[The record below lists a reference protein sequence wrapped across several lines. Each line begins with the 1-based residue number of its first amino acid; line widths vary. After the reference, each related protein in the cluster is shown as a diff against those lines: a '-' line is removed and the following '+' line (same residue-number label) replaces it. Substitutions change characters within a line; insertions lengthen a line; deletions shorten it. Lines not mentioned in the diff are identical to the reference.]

1 MNEVKCWFLLPIVI
15 IFLTCSGNENK
26 MNKQSIQKLELF
38 LLGLEQRITDN
49 SNFFKK
55 ITLKLKSG
63 TKIYEGTIILQD
75 NKLLFK
81 YNGRNDKIE
90 ISWLGARLSKVA
102 QEYEAI
108 NLVYEERGTTIFIDA
123 DNKNVKMKTKDTE
136 MAETCNEHNETS
148 QISNR
153 DYYIKIGAANDLL
166 KAIGILSENGKIKN
180 DMIRKYNQIDHYI
193 ELVDD
198 ILKTLCS
205 KYDSINVVDCGCGK
219 SYLSFVL
226 NYYIKEV
233 LKKNCHFIGLDISKT
248 VIDASKK
255 IAEQLDYR
263 NMEFKVTDIRNYT
276 ANKEI
281 HLAISLHACDTATD
295 EAIALAVK
303 NNAKAIVMVP
313 CCQKELLN
321 QYSFDMLK
329 SIIKYGV
336 LRARLADVLTDGI
349 RLILLEAV
357 GYKTS
362 IVEYVSPLE
371 TPKNLMIRA
380 EKIGDS
386 NKNAIEEY
394 KKLKKELGIHPTL
407 EKLILPMCEI

>member
-1 MNEVKCWFLLPIVI
+1 
-15 IFLTCSGNENK
+15 
-26 MNKQSIQKLELF
+26 MNKQSIQKLGLF
-38 LLGLEQRITDN
+38 LKGLEQRITEN
-49 SNFFKK
+49 SSFFKK
-55 ITLKLKSG
+55 ITIKFKSG
-63 TKIYEGTIILQD
+63 TKQYEATVTFDDNRLLLQ
-75 NKLLFK
+75 

-90 ISWLGARLSKVA
+90 VSWLEARVSKIA
-102 QEYEAI
+102 EQYEAV
-108 NLVYEERGTTIFIDA
+108 NLIYEERGSTIFIDA
-123 DNKNVKMKTKDTE
+123 DDRNVRMKTKDSE
-136 MAETCNEHNETS
+136 IADTCKGHNETS
-148 QISNR
+148 QITNR
-153 DYYIKIGAANDLL
+153 DYYIKVGAADDVLR
-166 KAIGILSENGKIKN
+166 AIGILGENGKIKN

-198 ILKTLCS
+198 LLKSLCS
-205 KYDSINVVDCGCGK
+205 KYESINVVDCGCGK

-233 LKKNCHFIGLDISKT
+233 LKKNCNFIGLDISKV

-263 NMEFKVTDIRNYT
+263 NMVFKVTDIRNYT
-276 ANKEI
+276 ANEDI

-313 CCQKELLN
+313 CCQKEILN

-329 SIIKYGV
+329 SITKHGV
-336 LRARLADVLTDGI
+336 LKARLADVLTDGI
-349 RLILLEAV
+349 RLMILEAL
-357 GYKTS
+357 GYKVS

-380 EKIGDS
+380 EKASGI
-386 NKNAIEEY
+386 NKSVIDEY
-394 KKLKKELGIHPTL
+394 KKLKQTLGIHPTL
-407 EKLILPMCEI
+407 EKLILPYM